1 MTDWRLHIGS
11 EPQIMFGK
19 PVILNT
25 RIPVDLV
32 LEKLAGGDTFDDLL
46 DAYPQITK
54 EDIAACMLFA
64 ADSVTTSTSSATAA
78 PAATLTTKTMEPFSK

>member
-1 MTDWRLHIGS
+1 LQQKDKNMTDWRLHIGT
-11 EPQIMFGK
+11 EPKIMFGK

-46 DAYPQITK
+46 EAYPKISK
-54 EDIAACMLFA
+54 EDIIACILFA
-64 ADSVTTSTSSATAA
+64 ADSVKKEIILPTA
-78 PAATLTTKTMEPFSK
+78 S